1 MPRDNGLAVNE
12 ETDMWN
18 RILQDLRKAK
28 EKNDKQKALSEQIT
42 ALNEKIGKDGSSML
56 IYLRLPFP
64 PNTVCFRPVIDR
76 IFYYGP
82 TCHLTIKQ
90 SQVSPSTIS
99 WTLFTG
105 RWPSYAKRSGQSS
118 KTSPAMSSRTWAF

>member
-42 ALNEKIGKDGSSML
+42 ALNEKIGKDGGSMFIESIPPPQYFYWR
-56 IYLRLPFP
+56 IYR
-64 PNTVCFRPVIDR
+64 
-76 IFYYGP
+76 
-82 TCHLTIKQ
+82 
-90 SQVSPSTIS
+90 PSTMKLDKNL
-99 WTLFTG
+99 TT
-105 RWPSYAKRSGQSS
+105 Q
-118 KTSPAMSSRTWAF
+118 

>member
-1 MPRDNGLAVNE
+1 MVLTKSLDPPVYSPGNMSRNRPRGPPVPRDNGLAVNE

-56 IYLRLPFP
+56 ICYLPAVF
-64 PNTVCFRPVIDR
+64 FYWPV
-76 IFYYGP
+76 
-82 TCHLTIKQ
+82 
-90 SQVSPSTIS
+90 
-99 WTLFTG
+99 
-105 RWPSYAKRSGQSS
+105 
-118 KTSPAMSSRTWAF
+118 